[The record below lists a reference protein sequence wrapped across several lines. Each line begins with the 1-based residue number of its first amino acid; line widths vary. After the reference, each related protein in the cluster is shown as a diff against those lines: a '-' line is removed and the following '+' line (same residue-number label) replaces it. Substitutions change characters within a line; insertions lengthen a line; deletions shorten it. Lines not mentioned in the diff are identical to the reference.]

1 MGAMSQFPGDNRPEP
16 TPDPVVPPRLGGALR
31 AAYDAGEVGDVGGLD
46 AAVLW
51 AAGRR
56 LGRRRLA
63 LRPVLIG
70 GGLAAAAG
78 LAIAAIVLGVGSP
91 RGGRGAMAHNAAQD
105 PSRGAARGVPLVSAS
120 PDDLNAD
127 GHVDILDAL
136 ALARAIRTGGGGPDL
151 NSDGVADRAD
161 VDALALRVVNLGGAG

>member
-1 MGAMSQFPGDNRPEP
+1 MSQSSGDNRPEP
-16 TPDPVVPPRLGGALR
+16 TPDPVAPPRLGEALR
-31 AAYDAGEVGDVGGLD
+31 RAYDAGEIGDVAGLD
-46 AAVLW
+46 AAVLG

-56 LGRRRLA
+56 LGRRRLR

-91 RGGRGAMAHNAAQD
+91 RGGRGAMANSPAQD
-105 PSRGAARGVPLVSAS
+105 PSRGAARGLVSAS

-136 ALARAIRTGGGGPDL
+136 ALARAIRTGGGPDL
-151 NSDGVADRAD
+151 NGDGAADGAD
-161 VDALALRVVNLGGAG
+161 VDALALRVVSLGGAG